1 NFYKIEVEDLS
12 DKLFFKLYRSNE
24 SQEIELKNALAGL
37 EKKHE
42 ELKRELNA
50 LNDLIKSEK
59 ELYDNS
65 VKELNEIK
73 NQIESIKNN
82 ILKRL
87 SYYGYEED
95 LDEHNINNYIKDFKN
110 NIEYQI
116 QELESNNFLVN
127 IKNIRNELYNNY
139 TQQQGELSNVFVRF
153 KELEEYL
160 YAIEESIKLLNSN
173 ANL

>member
-1 NFYKIEVEDLS
+1 
-12 DKLFFKLYRSNE
+12 
-24 SQEIELKNALAGL
+24 
-37 EKKHE
+37 
-42 ELKRELNA
+42 
-50 LNDLIKSEK
+50 
-59 ELYDNS
+59 
-65 VKELNEIK
+65 
-73 NQIESIKNN
+73 
-82 ILKRL
+82 RL

-160 YAIEESIKLLNSN
+160 YAIEKSIKILNSN
-173 ANL
+173 ANLDQEIKKIEINIDNLSDKRKKQREIQRIETNKEIGK